1 MIAFTNSVVIN
12 VMQTDVRNW
21 GWLPLTGRLP
31 AGADG
36 RTGAATGGPH
46 ASHSRLQVP
55 GRWHDVRISSF
66 VFVYL
71 LFIHFKVEGI
81 VCRPTR
87 HVIDLLWTCMYSL
100 AYPRCSPCR
109 AQSFKISLPK
119 DLECKGCTVRL
130 IREAREWGKS
140 YKFWSC
146 ADVDIVPRKSA
157 VFALLIGISGFI
169 FGA

>member
-1 MIAFTNSVVIN
+1 MWCKLTSGTEADFLWQGGFRLEL
-12 VMQTDVRNW
+12 MDAQER
-21 GWLPLTGRLP
+21 PL
-31 AGADG
+31 ADL
-36 RTGAATGGPH
+36 TPVTADSKFLADDTTWEFP
-46 ASHSRLQVP
+46 
-55 GRWHDVRISSF
+55 
-66 VFVYL
+66 L
-71 LFIHFKVEGI
+71 LFSFIYYLFNN
-81 VCRPTR
+81 RPTR